1 MEKTNGQLKPA
12 PIPRMSGYSDLVTS
26 AKKRLTKYSQYFD
39 RSMRYLT
46 DDPTATKL
54 KVLVRR
60 IDDGDIAAL
69 CETQIELERKDA
81 QFAGVVQTRRNAITA
96 LDWCVDPDPDHEDD
110 AAAQEGADYCLER
123 LSNIASW
130 PKAMEHLVQAVGPNL
145 SGVEIIWD
153 KGEVADFVMVPCT
166 RWATH
171 PITNTGLVIKTDDE
185 VMGYPIE
192 LFPDKFI
199 VFQPYCKG
207 GFPFRATLTHAS
219 IGPFLMGALSRIDW
233 LAFSELFGMPLRL
246 GYFPEGSKES
256 DVQTLTDM
264 LERMSTDTAGA
275 FPDGTKVEFKQAQGT
290 GETYREQ
297 LHYVDNKFAILWLG
311 QTLTTDVVAT
321 GSYAAARVHNKV
333 RSDLLASDLRAE
345 AACYREQLFRPMIR
359 LRFPGR
365 DMPIPIFK
373 RETSVIRDID
383 TDKMRL
389 EQLGFAAQQGLP
401 VPRKWLYEALGI
413 PRPAAGDELVLKPTM
428 NPVLTDSTSSDNTS
442 DDEPPD
448 VQPGDGSNDDAE
460 T

>member
-1 MEKTNGQLKPA
+1 MAKLNGQLGAAMP
-12 PIPRMSGYSDLVTS
+12 VN
-26 AKKRLTKYSQYFD
+26 RLKDYYEQVRPGASRFTRHSQYFD
-39 RSMRYLT
+39 RAMRYLT
-46 DDPTATKL
+46 DDPTARRL
-54 KVLVRR
+54 KALLRAV
-60 IDDGDIAAL
+60 DEGDIAAL
-69 CETQIELERKDA
+69 CETQIELERKDP

-96 LDWCVDPDPDHEDD
+96 LDWGIEPDPDHEDD
-110 AAAQEGADYCLER
+110 DSAQEAAEYCLER
-123 LSNIASW
+123 LSNIAMW

-153 KGEVADFVMVPCT
+153 KAEVVDFELVPCT

-171 PITNTGLVIKTDDE
+171 PITNTGLVIRTDDE

-199 VFQPYCKG
+199 IFQPYCKG

-219 IGPFLMGALSRIDW
+219 INPFLMGTLSRVDW

-246 GYFPEGSKES
+246 GYFPEGSKDS
-256 DVQTLTDM
+256 DVATLKTM
-264 LERMSTDTAGA
+264 LEKMSTDTAGV
-275 FPDGTKVEFKQAQGT
+275 FLEGTKVEFRQAAGT

-359 LRFPGR
+359 LKFPGR
-365 DMPIPIFK
+365 DVPIPIFK

-383 TDKMRL
+383 TDRMRL
-389 EQLGFAAQQGLP
+389 EQLAFAAQQGLK
-401 VPRKWLYEALGI
+401 VPRRWLYEALGI
-413 PRPAAGDELVLKPTM
+413 PRPTADEAITLQPTAKPILSKSAA
-428 NPVLTDSTSSDNTS
+428 

-448 VQPGDGSNDDAE
+448 TQPGDGSNDDE
-460 T
+460 K

>member
-1 MEKTNGQLKPA
+1 VAKTNGQLKAA
-12 PIPRMSGYSDLVTS
+12 PVNRLSDYYEQV
-26 AKKRLTKYSQYFD
+26 KPGRYRLTGHSQYFD
-39 RSMRYLT
+39 RAMRYLT
-46 DDPTATKL
+46 DDPTSRRL
-54 KVLVRR
+54 KALVRAV
-60 IDDGDIAAL
+60 DEGDIAAL

-96 LDWCVDPDPDHEDD
+96 LDWGIEADPDHEDD
-110 AAAQEGADYCLER
+110 DAAQEAAAYCLGR

-153 KGEVADFVMVPCT
+153 KAEVADFVLIPCT

-171 PITNTGLVIKTDDE
+171 PITNTGLVIRTDDE
-185 VMGYPIE
+185 VMGYPVE
-192 LFPDKFI
+192 LFLDKFI
-199 VFQPYCKG
+199 IFQPYCKG

-219 IGPFLMGALSRIDW
+219 INPFLMGTLSRVDW
-233 LAFSELFGMPLRL
+233 LAFSEMFGMPLRL
-246 GYFPEGSKES
+246 GYFPEGSKDS
-256 DVQTLTDM
+256 DVTALKNM
-264 LERMSTDTAGA
+264 LEKMSTDTAGV
-275 FPDGTKVEFKQAQGT
+275 FLDGTKVEFKQAEGT
-290 GETYREQ
+290 GETYQNQ
-297 LHYVDNKFAILWLG
+297 LHYVDNKLAILWLG

-365 DMPIPIFK
+365 DIPIPIFK

-383 TDKMRL
+383 TDRMRL
-389 EQLGFAAQQGLP
+389 EQLAFAAGQGLP
-401 VPRKWLYEALGI
+401 VPRRWLYEALGI
-413 PRPAAGDELVLKPTM
+413 PRPTAEDAIVLQPSVPKLTAGTA
-428 NPVLTDSTSSDNTS
+428 T

-448 VQPGDGSNDDAE
+448 TQPDDGSNDDE
-460 T
+460 S